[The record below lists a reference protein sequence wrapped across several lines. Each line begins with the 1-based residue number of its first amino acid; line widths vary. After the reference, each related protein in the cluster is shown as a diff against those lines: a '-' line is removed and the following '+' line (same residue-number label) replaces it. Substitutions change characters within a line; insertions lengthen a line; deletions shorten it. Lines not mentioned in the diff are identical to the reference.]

1 MFMEVKRVRRK
12 RIRDRGYSDYGLDKK
27 RVREI
32 MAHCQEPE
40 NRGLV
45 MRAAQEAN
53 PAIAEHLTM
62 SLMNKW
68 SYERILKQ
76 QWMCYGKTDFYAYRR
91 YMISILHGLIGSGAA
106 L

>member
-1 MFMEVKRVRRK
+1 MGREVQK
-12 RIRDRGYSDYGLDKK
+12 RIRERGYSDYGLDKK

-45 MRAAQEAN
+45 MRAAREAN
-53 PAIAEHLTM
+53 PAIAEHLAM

-68 SYERILKQ
+68 SYDRILKQ

-91 YMISILHGLIGSGAA
+91 RMVSILDGLMVRGAE